1 MTSDL
6 SEEEMRRALFGDAE
20 PAPLV
25 TPPPVPE
32 ATGELVFE
40 KPKASLQKKKK
51 VVKAFTPRLQ
61 VTLMVGNE
69 YEGKMFELIHQADT
83 LSKLLAEQEAVKAAR
98 KKFRYVEVV
107 DVKSM

>member
-6 SEEEMRRALFGDAE
+6 SEEVTRRALFGVAE
-20 PAPLV
+20 RATLV
-25 TPPPVPE
+25 TPSLVPE
-32 ATGELVFE
+32 ATAELVFE
-40 KPKASLQKKKK
+40 KPKASLQTKK
-51 VVKAFTPRLQ
+51 VEKAFIPRLQ

-83 LSKLLAEQEAVKAAR
+83 LSKLLAEQQAVKAAR

-107 DVKSM
+107 EVKSK

>member
-20 PAPLV
+20 RAPLV
-25 TPPPVPE
+25 TPAQVPE
-32 ATGELVFE
+32 APAELVFE
-40 KPKASLQKKKK
+40 KPKASLQTKK
-51 VVKAFTPRLQ
+51 VAKAFTPRLQ

-83 LSKLLAEQEAVKAAR
+83 LSKLLAEQQALKAAR

-107 DVKSM
+107 EVKSM

>member
-32 ATGELVFE
+32 ATAELVFE
-40 KPKASLQKKKK
+40 NPDQRAKE
-51 VVKAFTPRLQ
+51 AF
-61 VTLMVGNE
+61 
-69 YEGKMFELIHQADT
+69 HA
-83 LSKLLAEQEAVKAAR
+83 ACAAV
-98 KKFRYVEVV
+98 E
-107 DVKSM
+107 

>member
-20 PAPLV
+20 SAPLV
-25 TPPPVPE
+25 TPSPVPE
-32 ATGELVFE
+32 ATAELVLE
-40 KPKASLQKKKK
+40 KSKVSAQKNK
-51 VVKAFTPRLQ
+51 VAKAFTPRLQ
-61 VTLMVGNE
+61 VTLKVGNE

-83 LSKLLAEQEAVKAAR
+83 LSKLLAEQQAVKAAR

-107 DVKSM
+107 EVKSM

>member
-32 ATGELVFE
+32 ATAELVFE
-40 KPKASLQKKKK
+40 KPKASLQKKK
-51 VVKAFTPRLQ
+51 VAKAFTPRLQ

-69 YEGKMFELIHQADT
+69 YEGKMFELIHQRVSEFLCNRLMSDT
-83 LSKLLAEQEAVKAAR
+83 VAPNRRHHEQ
-98 KKFRYVEVV
+98 
-107 DVKSM
+107 D

>member
-32 ATGELVFE
+32 ATAELVFE
-40 KPKASLQKKKK
+40 KPKASLQKKK
-51 VVKAFTPRLQ
+51 VAKAFTPRLQ

-69 YEGKMFELIHQADT
+69 YEGKMFELIRQADT
-83 LSKLLAEQEAVKAAR
+83 LSKLLAEQQAVKAAR
-98 KKFRYVEVV
+98 KKFRCVEVV
-107 DVKSM
+107 EVKSM